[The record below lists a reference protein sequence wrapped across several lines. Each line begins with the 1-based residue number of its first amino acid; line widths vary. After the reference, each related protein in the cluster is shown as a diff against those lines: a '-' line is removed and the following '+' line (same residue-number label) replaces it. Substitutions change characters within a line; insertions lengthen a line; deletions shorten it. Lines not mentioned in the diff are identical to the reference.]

1 MKFLVLTFK
10 LSKEQSEFLGMLSIG
25 CGVLSLC
32 GRVFV
37 PLFVVF
43 PRVFIGK
50 GKVSDSFV
58 CSLIKKR

>member
-25 CGVLSLC
+25 CVVLSLC

-43 PRVFIGK
+43 PRVFIMIFNTPSACG
-50 GKVSDSFV
+50 GVAD
-58 CSLIKKR
+58 